1 MKKILIFLFL
11 LIITSCSPSVEA
23 LGTQNAGAW
32 TQTPKVTY
40 TPTIIPTPSATP
52 IPWQK
57 YSMTY
62 LVKEG
67 GNGKLWMPAPRNWE
81 GIGMR
86 NVQIIEI
93 FPDPIEQYQDEQGN
107 QIILWNR
114 NGPKEYSIKFEVEL
128 SEIHYSIDPEMIG
141 DYDSSSAEYKK
152 YTSPSSRIE
161 SDDPR
166 ILELAKSIIVD
177 EINPYNQANLIHQWV
192 ARRID
197 GQGEDGETALS
208 TLEMMSG
215 ACGGHSFLYI
225 ALLRSLGIPA
235 RNIGGIHN
243 GGGSTKFETGDSRDN
258 SLRIHIWTEFYLPN
272 YGWIQS
278 DSSAG
283 NKSFIGINGVRV
295 VMFRGEDIEL
305 GHGYPLEIIPWFH
318 MPQIDRIGNSDP
330 KTQTIGEYLKLEVER
345 FDG

>member
-114 NGPKEYSIKFEVEL
+114 NGPKEYSIKFEVE
-128 SEIHYSIDPEMIG
+128 
-141 DYDSSSAEYKK
+141 
-152 YTSPSSRIE
+152 
-161 SDDPR
+161 
-166 ILELAKSIIVD
+166 
-177 EINPYNQANLIHQWV
+177 
-192 ARRID
+192 
-197 GQGEDGETALS
+197 
-208 TLEMMSG
+208 
-215 ACGGHSFLYI
+215 
-225 ALLRSLGIPA
+225 
-235 RNIGGIHN
+235 
-243 GGGSTKFETGDSRDN
+243 
-258 SLRIHIWTEFYLPN
+258 
-272 YGWIQS
+272 
-278 DSSAG
+278 
-283 NKSFIGINGVRV
+283 
-295 VMFRGEDIEL
+295 
-305 GHGYPLEIIPWFH
+305 
-318 MPQIDRIGNSDP
+318 
-330 KTQTIGEYLKLEVER
+330 
-345 FDG
+345 